1 MLEISLNGNAER
13 LPQAMSLSQAIERWQ
28 PDKPFAVAVNG
39 EFVPRSLYSETALE
53 AGDSVDIVS
62 PVAGG

>member
-1 MLEISLNGNAER
+1 MFEISLNGKPES
-13 LPQAMSLSQAIERWQ
+13 LPEALSLLQAIEQWQ

-39 EFVPRSLYSETALE
+39 EFVPRSLYADTALN